1 MYAGAFNHL
10 TLKLLTYK
18 YRKVRAFELQ
28 VEQFKQ
34 FLLVK
39 GIHNNR
45 VNLLEIS
52 K

>member
-1 MYAGAFNHL
+1 MTKEKEFV
-10 TLKLLTYK
+10 
-18 YRKVRAFELQ
+18 KVTELGSFELQ

-34 FLLVK
+34 FLLAQ

-45 VNLLEIS
+45 VNLLQIS